1 MSELQEDV
9 DMMNDPL
16 LKKALDENNYEL
28 LVPNLEE
35 LNTLFS
41 GMKSKYETLQADA
54 EHSENVV
61 ILLRRIMKDVQT
73 LTKDKV
79 LAKKYIEMLNKK
91 YEELKATEEATKISG
106 ETAQQQK
113 EQLSRRILSN
123 DEAAK
128 KKENELS
135 VRIKNVS
142 VGSDVRKAFSDLL
155 NAFQELSLSNKETAE
170 KIIESNTES
179 INKVLDLSK
188 ASINGVLDSSKT
200 SINDVVESSKASII
214 GASDSSKASINDVVK
229 SSKNLLNNLADS
241 SKSSIIEV
249 VKSSTAYMQK
259 LSDSSNQSINET
271 VEHANKSIENSKSS
285 IQQEVKN
292 IEESVK
298 AASSVIDEGVKSVAK
313 TINDAS
319 NTLVSSMD
327 KVKTSL
333 EEKTKISIDEFASSA
348 KATVSDNVKL
358 SNDEFLMSVKVA
370 IGKAIKTGRASGGKE
385 RKILDQADEIE
396 RLLNLVK
403 SHETKIST
411 LFAENE
417 NLKRAGDTLLN
428 EKNSMQLQL
437 DAEKSSLTR
446 VTREKNILEV
456 DKTTLQAEKAELDTR
471 ISTLKNDYDSVRN
484 QVSKLTNDKSKVEQG
499 VSKLKTRV
507 SELMNNLDASNN
519 QNATLMESITIRDQ
533 KIETLESSLIPRDD
547 LTKQITEKTQMV
559 EQLQSYNYEKRLEAQ
574 KASDEAYQKVN
585 QDYLDEIMKSYEN
598 HLNSV
603 EKKHTSHME
612 KFRDCQ
618 NKFVQGLMN
627 VVTVPKAPC
636 PSCAQ
641 HEAENASLKRDLLEK
656 NSKVETLRDQI
667 GTIKEAITSQTEL
680 VKLRSTLDE
689 DIKLFKKKKEMREK
703 ALVSMTKGRDH
714 WCDMHQ
720 RLSTQHSKELK
731 DLELEHSERTLKFEN
746 KVRELNLATEKLK
759 EDNAKVHEDL
769 IKSHNLAIES
779 KEKEIKLIASE
790 IDSIKKMKPG
800 TPVSPTV
807 PEASLISEGSATK
820 KRNHEIFSG
829 SPQSKFIRAWHKYC
843 SDMFAIVDKMV
854 PEGVPNV
861 SVGFC
866 RISQCFVSEDCIK
879 IFNDF
884 ENINENKWFCLSS
897 MLVIGLSRCP
907 KIGADTSTCRICK
920 GGEESCLQVR
930 NFGSIIT
937 FRIVA
942 SSTM

>member
-135 VRIKNVS
+135 VRIKK
-142 VGSDVRKAFSDLL
+142 RFK
-155 NAFQELSLSNKETAE
+155 LSLSNKETAE

-333 EEKTKISIDEFASSA
+333 EEKTKTSIDEFASSA

-411 LFAENE
+411 LSAENE
-417 NLKRAGDTLLN
+417 NLKRVGDTLLN

-471 ISTLKNDYDSVRN
+471 ISTLENDYDYARN
-484 QVSKLTNDKSKVEQG
+484 
-499 VSKLKTRV
+499 
-507 SELMNNLDASNN
+507 
-519 QNATLMESITIRDQ
+519 
-533 KIETLESSLIPRDD
+533 
-547 LTKQITEKTQMV
+547 QMV

-627 VVTVPKAPC
+627 VVTVSKAPC

-746 KVRELNLATEKLK
+746 KVRELKLATEKLK

-861 SVGFC
+861 SHMPYMQGWRRVMSASQKL
-866 RISQCFVSEDCIK
+866 RLDHYISDCGI
-879 IFNDF
+879 INDV
-884 ENINENKWFCLSS
+884 NSLLSQNVRV
-897 MLVIGLSRCP
+897 LRLKR
-907 KIGADTSTCRICK
+907 
-920 GGEESCLQVR
+920 GGIE
-930 NFGSIIT
+930 
-937 FRIVA
+937 
-942 SSTM
+942 

>member
-333 EEKTKISIDEFASSA
+333 EEKTKTSIDEFASSA

-358 SNDEFLMSVKVA
+358 SNDEFLTSVKVA
-370 IGKAIKTGRASGGKE
+370 IGKAIKSGRASGGKE

-411 LFAENE
+411 LSAENE
-417 NLKRAGDTLLN
+417 NLKKVGDTLLN

-484 QVSKLTNDKSKVEQG
+484 QISKLTNDKSKVEQG

-519 QNATLMESITIRDQ
+519 QNATLMESINIRDQ

-598 HLNSV
+598 HLNS
-603 EKKHTSHME
+603 
-612 KFRDCQ
+612 

-627 VVTVPKAPC
+627 VVTVSKAPC

-746 KVRELNLATEKLK
+746 KVRELKLATEKLK

-861 SVGFC
+861 S
-866 RISQCFVSEDCIK
+866 
-879 IFNDF
+879 
-884 ENINENKWFCLSS
+884 
-897 MLVIGLSRCP
+897 
-907 KIGADTSTCRICK
+907 
-920 GGEESCLQVR
+920 
-930 NFGSIIT
+930 
-937 FRIVA
+937 
-942 SSTM
+942 

>member
-54 EHSENVV
+54 EHSKNVV

-229 SSKNLLNNLADS
+229 SSKNLLNNLADP

-333 EEKTKISIDEFASSA
+333 EEKTKTSIDEFASSA

-358 SNDEFLMSVKVA
+358 SNDEFLTSVKVA
-370 IGKAIKTGRASGGKE
+370 IGKAIKSGRASGGKE

-411 LFAENE
+411 LSAENE
-417 NLKRAGDTLLN
+417 NLKKVGDTLLN

-484 QVSKLTNDKSKVEQG
+484 QISKLTNDKSKVEQG

-519 QNATLMESITIRDQ
+519 QNATLMESINIRDQ

-603 EKKHTSHME
+603 EKKTYEPHGKISRLSE
-612 KFRDCQ
+612 QICSRLDECCYSFK
-618 NKFVQGLMN
+618 
-627 VVTVPKAPC
+627 
-636 PSCAQ
+636 S
-641 HEAENASLKRDLLEK
+641 SLP
-656 NSKVETLRDQI
+656 
-667 GTIKEAITSQTEL
+667 
-680 VKLRSTLDE
+680 KLRT
-689 DIKLFKKKKEMREK
+689 
-703 ALVSMTKGRDH
+703 T
-714 WCDMHQ
+714 
-720 RLSTQHSKELK
+720 
-731 DLELEHSERTLKFEN
+731 
-746 KVRELNLATEKLK
+746 
-759 EDNAKVHEDL
+759 
-769 IKSHNLAIES
+769 
-779 KEKEIKLIASE
+779 
-790 IDSIKKMKPG
+790 
-800 TPVSPTV
+800 
-807 PEASLISEGSATK
+807 
-820 KRNHEIFSG
+820 
-829 SPQSKFIRAWHKYC
+829 
-843 SDMFAIVDKMV
+843 
-854 PEGVPNV
+854 
-861 SVGFC
+861 
-866 RISQCFVSEDCIK
+866 
-879 IFNDF
+879 
-884 ENINENKWFCLSS
+884 
-897 MLVIGLSRCP
+897 
-907 KIGADTSTCRICK
+907 
-920 GGEESCLQVR
+920 
-930 NFGSIIT
+930 
-937 FRIVA
+937 
-942 SSTM
+942 